1 MLCISDNYLGLE
13 KSRNTGFSPNLRNQ
27 FDTSRHFSV
36 NPTRELEHEYKSNL
50 GSLNKEP
57 SSVVNV

>member
-36 NPTRELEHEYKSNL
+36 NPTRELEHEYKL
-50 GSLNKEP
+50 DL
-57 SSVVNV
+57 